1 MEIEY
6 LREMRQNYLMI
17 SVEGMQDQGYEA
29 RMMIGNTIEGLLKF
43 RIKKTD
49 NHSRFCYEITSKQP
63 LSRMLETK
71 SINAV
76 QIRRLLLGI
85 ARTLTKMEDYLLT
98 EEQIL
103 LDPDYIYVNP
113 DEYQPFLCLIPG
125 KKGNFPDEFSL
136 FLQFLLG
143 KVDHQDKEAVVLTY
157 GLYRES
163 LKENYGLD
171 NLLRWLMK
179 ENCPDIDSISESE
192 ECETITKEKI
202 ESWREDESERPEPIF
217 QAGGKKPWYYYTA
230 PGGIMLA
237 LSVGAFVFG
246 GASVFMRYGLWL
258 MAAGFGL
265 SAAGMIIYAGW
276 NLGLPWV
283 HLFHESSSQ
292 NHTSC
297 ASTYYNH
304 ISYNQTSSE
313 ETWEDQLNSVN
324 SVKSYT
330 PQSVQNTGKT
340 LKTAVRPD
348 QRQSVFEKFQEE
360 DSPEFSARPVFDTD
374 KTETVP
380 LWEPKEAKAGR
391 SLVSE
396 DGVGRIPVVY
406 YPFIIGRLEGFCDYV
421 ISRDTVSRLHLRI
434 DETKD
439 GYQITDLNSD
449 NGTYIN
455 GRCLNANETAAV
467 QPGDEV
473 GIADLKFHFK

>member
-1 MEIEY
+1 MEVEY
-6 LREMRQNYLMI
+6 LREMRQNYLMVG
-17 SVEGMQDQGYEA
+17 VEDMQDQGYEA

-49 NHSRFCYEITSKQP
+49 NHTRFCYEITSKQP
-63 LSRMLETK
+63 LSRLLESK

-103 LDPDYIYVNP
+103 LDPDYIYVSP

-179 ENCPDIDSISESE
+179 EGCPDVGSTGETE
-192 ECETITKEKI
+192 ECETITPEKI
-202 ESWREDESERPEPIF
+202 ESWREEESDSPKPLTQTME
-217 QAGGKKPWYYYTA
+217 KKPWYYYMA
-230 PGGIMLA
+230 PAGILLL
-237 LSVGAFVFG
+237 LSAGVFVFKG
-246 GASVFMRYGLWL
+246 SYMFMRYGIWPAVAGMVLA
-258 MAAGFGL
+258 AAGI
-265 SAAGMIIYAGW
+265 AVCVKRNCDWPMI
-276 NLGLPWV
+276 
-283 HLFHESSSQ
+283 HLFQDSSSQ
-292 NHTSC
+292 SHTSC
-297 ASTYYNH
+297 ASTCYNH
-304 ISYNQTSSE
+304 TSYNQTSYSD
-313 ETWEDQLNSVN
+313 ETSKNQLNSI
-324 SVKSYT
+324 KSYI
-330 PQSVQNTGKT
+330 PQPFQKKGET
-340 LKTAVRPD
+340 LKTAVPSG
-348 QRQSVFEKFQEE
+348 QWQAVFERYQEE
-360 DSPEFSARPVFDTD
+360 EPREDFLSPNPGGGKNR
-374 KTETVP
+374 TVQ
-380 LWEPKEAKAGR
+380 LWDQGERKSVR

-396 DGVGRIPVVY
+396 DGGQIPVSY
-406 YPFIIGRLEGFCDYV
+406 FPFIIGRQEGFCDYV
-421 ISRDTVSRLHLRI
+421 ISKDTVSYLHLRI
-434 DETKD
+434 DETED

-449 NGTYIN
+449 NGTYVN
-455 GRCLNANETAAV
+455 ERCLNANETVEV

-473 GIADLKFHFK
+473 SIADLKFQFK